1 MNYHLFLSTKRINSK
16 AVCPI
21 YAKITINNK
30 IYERSSGVFIEAV
43 NWSNS
48 FKRIKPSAKEAKC
61 FNDILND
68 FETKLLQLKQSNAS
82 ITDVDKLL
90 NKKVNDTESITIDFL
105 VNQYLQKQEKLIGV
119 TDGITKTTFRTYK
132 CKTDNLFAFLKE
144 KKHESL
150 YVNEFT
156 YELGEKYKCWLS
168 NKKFSTGHINK
179 CIKFV
184 KTLMRF
190 AQFEYNINPTNL
202 MLLKLKEAKL
212 KPMVYLTEME
222 LNKLQKHV
230 YLTQIHQKTADL
242 FLLQCFT
249 GMGYAD
255 VIKLN
260 SNSLVSHNQHLF
272 INYERIK
279 TGVRALVPVL
289 PQVNLIL
296 NRYNGVAPVMCNE
309 VYNRILKEIAAICSI
324 NKNLTSHVGR
334 KTFACMLVSKGV
346 SMETTTKLLAK
357 TNTRETERIYAEVQF
372 DKILAEM
379 PNFGV

>member
-1 MNYHLFLSTKRINSK
+1 MNYHLFISTKRINNK
-16 AVCPI
+16 NVCPI
-21 YAKITINNK
+21 YAKISIDNK
-30 IYERSSGVFIEAV
+30 IYERASGVFIEV
-43 NWSNS
+43 NNWSKD
-48 FKRIKPSAKEAKC
+48 FKRIKPTAKDAKRL
-61 FNDILND
+61 NEILND
-68 FETKLLQLKQSNAS
+68 FENKLLQLKQSNAN
-82 ITDVDKLL
+82 IVDVDKLL
-90 NKKVNDTESITIDFL
+90 NKKINDTESITIDFL
-105 VNQYLQKQEKLIGV
+105 VKQYLQKQEKLIGV

-144 KKHESL
+144 KKQENL

-156 YELGEKYKCWLS
+156 YELGEKYKFWLA
-168 NKKFSTGHINK
+168 NKQYSTGHINK
-179 CIKFV
+179 CMKFV

-190 AQFEYNINPTNL
+190 AQFEYNTNPTNL

-222 LNKLQKHV
+222 LKKVQTHV

-260 SNSLVSHNQHLF
+260 SNSLISHNQHLF

-289 PQVNLIL
+289 PQVSNIL
-296 NRYNGVAPVMCNE
+296 NRYNGTAPVMCNE

-346 SMETTTKLLAK
+346 SMETTTKMLAK
-357 TNTRETERIYAEVQF
+357 TNTRETERIYAEVQY
-372 DKILAEM
+372 DKILNEM
-379 PNFGV
+379 PKFG